1 MSLSRAYD
9 LGRVSGGFAQ
19 VSLDIVFWIIFLT
32 LSIFFTTPPFNI
44 LFLSKL
50 GFMLVPIF
58 PFIKLSHS
66 RYPAREVWHLYLGLQ
81 VFFFCSSFYIWIVGN
96 WALLFFFYLLS
107 IRLAWPHD
115 LAHEFA
121 MLTQVNSDLFFVN
134 FFFDFFFNI
143 GLSWNLALLFFFF
156 WQTFFF
162 FKSLL
167 SLFSF

>member
-1 MSLSRAYD
+1 LS
-9 LGRVSGGFAQ
+9 
-19 VSLDIVFWIIFLT
+19 IIFPA
-32 LSIFFTTPPFNI
+32 PPFNI

-58 PFIKLSHS
+58 PSIKLSHS

-81 VFFFCSSFYIWIVGN
+81 VFFFWFILLHLNCWELSIVN
-96 WALLFFFYLLS
+96 FFYLLS

-121 MLTQVNSDLFFVN
+121 MLTQVNSDIFFVN

>member
-1 MSLSRAYD
+1 LS
-9 LGRVSGGFAQ
+9 
-19 VSLDIVFWIIFLT
+19 IIFPA
-32 LSIFFTTPPFNI
+32 PPFNI

-58 PFIKLSHS
+58 PSIKLSHS

-81 VFFFCSSFYIWIVGN
+81 VFFFWFILLHLNCWELSIVN
-96 WALLFFFYLLS
+96 FFYLLS

-121 MLTQVNSDLFFVN
+121 MLTQTFFLWIFSSI
-134 FFFDFFFNI
+134 FFLTL
-143 GLSWNLALLFFFF
+143 GYLFF